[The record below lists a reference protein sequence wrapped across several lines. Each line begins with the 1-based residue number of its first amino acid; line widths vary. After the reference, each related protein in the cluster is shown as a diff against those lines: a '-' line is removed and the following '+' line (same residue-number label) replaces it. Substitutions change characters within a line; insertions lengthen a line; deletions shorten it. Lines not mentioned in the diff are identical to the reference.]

1 MPAILAIINIIKV
14 NMEKRN
20 VDEKSNSFM
29 KRAID
34 LSLYALEQNH
44 GDPFGSVIV
53 QNGIIVG
60 EGWNKKQLLTD
71 PSAHAEMEAVRD
83 ACRKLKTTSLQGCEV
98 YASAQPCPMCLAV
111 LYLSGVE
118 KLYYCIP
125 SNGIEKL
132 NKNLSVQFIYD
143 ALSKQ
148 ASERPIPEIQIQ
160 GEEADDL
167 VERYRK
173 LSQ

>member
-1 MPAILAIINIIKV
+1 
-14 NMEKRN
+14 
-20 VDEKSNSFM
+20 M

-34 LSLYALEQNH
+34 LSLFALEQNH

-53 QNGIIVG
+53 KNGIIVG
-60 EGWNKKQLLTD
+60 EGWNKKQLRTD

-83 ACRKLKTTSLQGCEV
+83 ACKKLQTTSLQGCEV
-98 YASAQPCPMCLAV
+98 YASAQPCPMCLAA

-118 KLYYCIP
+118 KIYYCIP
-125 SNGIEKL
+125 SKGIEEL

-143 ALSKQ
+143 ALSKE
-148 ASERPIPEIQIQ
+148 ASQRPIPEIQIQ

-167 VERYRK
+167 VRRYRK
-173 LSQ
+173 LAP